1 MAKSSRKQ
9 RVANYEATTKEHFK
23 MYKKGKRWLV
33 AGIAVLS
40 FGTGVVTSSNVHA
53 DTNNNVI
60 ESSTEKSSSASVT
73 ATSAATSEIAA

>member
-23 MYKKGKRWLV
+23 MYKKGKHWLV

-60 ESSTEKSSSASVT
+60 ESSTEKSSSSSVT
-73 ATSAATSEIAA
+73 TSAATSEIAA

>member
-23 MYKKGKRWLV
+23 MYKKGKHWLV

-60 ESSTEKSSSASVT
+60 ESSTEKVVQLV
-73 ATSAATSEIAA
+73 